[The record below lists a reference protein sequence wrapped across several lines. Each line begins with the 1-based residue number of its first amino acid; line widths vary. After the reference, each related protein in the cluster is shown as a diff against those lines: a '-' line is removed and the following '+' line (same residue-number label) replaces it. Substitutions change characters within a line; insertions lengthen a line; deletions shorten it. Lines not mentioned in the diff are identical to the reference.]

1 MKKTLAHPLARL
13 LAVLILVFCIAE
25 SGVALAD
32 GPRSLKEAMFGKKA
46 DDGRSPSRPAVAH
59 VKSEDGQSFI
69 LDESGNRS
77 LMRFD
82 GEDEVWLLTPTQGP
96 KGDVIYKNDT
106 GEAVLKS
113 TRWGGMILFSD
124 DRPMGDPAAVTGKA
138 EAFTPGRMSPSLL
151 FQSLVHASRRV
162 SLAIG
167 RNIGFDAPDVTPG
180 ADFLYADAAGV
191 AAEALVQVSQQSRG
205 KQIMAPIRTVQFI
218 EGRPPSASLQNGILV
233 LKLDISRGDWSGRP
247 SSRRIFNVILTSAP
261 VGSSARR

>member
-1 MKKTLAHPLARL
+1 MKKTLAHPLAQSLARL
-13 LAVLILVFCIAE
+13 LAALILVFCIAE
-25 SGVALAD
+25 SGTALAD
-32 GPRSLKEAMFGKKA
+32 GPRSLKEAMFGK
-46 DDGRSPSRPAVAH
+46 
-59 VKSEDGQSFI
+59 
-69 LDESGNRS
+69 
-77 LMRFD
+77 
-82 GEDEVWLLTPTQGP
+82 

-138 EAFTPGRMSPSLL
+138 EAFIPGRMSPSLL

-191 AAEALVQVSQQSRG
+191 AAEALVQVSQQTRG
-205 KQIMAPIRTVQFI
+205 KQIMAPVRSVQFI